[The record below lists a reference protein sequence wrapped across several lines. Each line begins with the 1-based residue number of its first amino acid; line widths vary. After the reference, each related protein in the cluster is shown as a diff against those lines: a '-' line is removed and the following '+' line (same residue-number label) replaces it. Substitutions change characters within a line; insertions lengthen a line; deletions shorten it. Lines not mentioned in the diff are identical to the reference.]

1 MGLLVAGAGAVG
13 LANRRRH
20 AMAAAGG
27 AMLPLSQAVGLLLT
41 GRAKAPTSNERT
53 RS

>member
-1 MGLLVAGAGAVG
+1 MSLLVAGAGAVG

-20 AMAAAGG
+20 AMAAASGE
-27 AMLPLSQAVGLLLT
+27 MLPLSHAVGLLLT
-41 GRAKAPTSNERT
+41 GRAKAATSTERT